1 MLKLGDSLPGKCALE
16 EKAKGVAFASAL
28 KGSNLQ
34 SIKAHRGLFKEIRL
48 VAQPSQQKPERDGII
63 QERSFEEPLV

>member
-1 MLKLGDSLPGKCALE
+1 MLRLGDSLPGKCALE

-34 SIKAHRGLFKEIRL
+34 SIKAHRRLFKEIRH
-48 VAQPSQQKPERDGII
+48 VAQPSQQK
-63 QERSFEEPLV
+63 L